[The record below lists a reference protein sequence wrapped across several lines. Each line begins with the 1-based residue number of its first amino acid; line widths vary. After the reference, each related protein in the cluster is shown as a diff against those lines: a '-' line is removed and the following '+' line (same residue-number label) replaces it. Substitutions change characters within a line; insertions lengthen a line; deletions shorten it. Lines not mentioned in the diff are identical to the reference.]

1 MTKPVAVRGRSTTGR
16 KLPASVRTYPAAL
29 RYLNGLTNYERM
41 TRVGYN
47 SRNFNLT
54 RMGRLLAGLENPH
67 KLLRCVHI
75 AGTKGKGSTAIMLAS
90 MLSHSGLKTGLY
102 VSPHLVDVRE
112 RIQINGQVIPETDM
126 TRLLNK
132 MAAVVRKMPGDPPT
146 YFEILTALAFKYFAD
161 SQVNVAIIETGLGGR
176 LDSTNLIKPEVCG
189 ITSISMDHMAQ
200 LGGSLEQIAEEK
212 AGIFKTGVPVISVP
226 QSPGVYATL
235 RKAAERVKAPLMFTG
250 EDIEF
255 SFRFESS
262 REAGPHTRVSLTSG
276 TSRFE
281 HLMVPMPG
289 DHQALNCGLALSLM
303 AILKEKGL
311 TIDDQAAI
319 EGLAKAYLPGRM
331 EIVCDNPRIM
341 LDGAHNAASI
351 EALMR
356 AIGQNISYDSMVV
369 IFGCRTDKDISG
381 MLDFIRLGADKVI
394 FTGTG
399 SPRSADPTELAAQYV
414 EQTGKMAQVAED
426 LEEALSIAE
435 RAVTRE
441 DLICVTGSFYL
452 AGRAK
457 RIVEQRYLSKDSGQT
472 VGSA

>member
-1 MTKPVAVRGRSTTGR
+1 MTKSVAVRMRSNTGR
-16 KLPASVRTYPAAL
+16 RLPASVRSYAAAL
-29 RYLNGLTNYERM
+29 RYLNGLTNHERM

-54 RMGRLLAGLENPH
+54 RMGRLLTGLDNPH
-67 KLLRCVHI
+67 RQLRCVHI

-90 MLSHSGLKTGLY
+90 MLSHAGLKTGLY
-102 VSPHLVDVRE
+102 VSPHMVDVRE
-112 RIQINGQVIPETDM
+112 RIQINGQMIPEHDL

-132 MAAVVRKMPGDPPT
+132 LAGVVRKMPGDAPT
-146 YFEILTALAFKYFAD
+146 YFEILTAVAFKYFAD
-161 SQVNVAIIETGLGGR
+161 APVDVAIIETGLGGR
-176 LDSTNLIKPEVCG
+176 LDSTNVIKPEVCG

-200 LGGSLEQIAEEK
+200 LGGSLDKIAEEK
-212 AGIFKTGVPVISVP
+212 AGIFKAGVPVISVP
-226 QSPGVYATL
+226 QPASVAATL
-235 RKAAERVKAPLMFTG
+235 RKAAERTRAPLLFTG

-255 SFRFESS
+255 SYRFESS
-262 REAGPHTRVSLTSG
+262 REVGPHTRVSLTSG
-276 TSRFE
+276 SSRFE

-289 DHQALNCGLALSLM
+289 DHQAINCGLALSLM
-303 AILKEKGL
+303 AVLKEKGL
-311 TIDDQAAI
+311 TVDDQAAI

-331 EIVCDNPRIM
+331 EIVHDSPRIM

-356 AIGQNISYDSMVV
+356 AIGQNIAYDSMVV
-369 IFGCRTDKDISG
+369 IFGCRTDKDITG
-381 MLDFIRLGADKVI
+381 MLGFIRLGADKVI
-394 FTGTG
+394 FTSTG
-399 SPRSADPTELAAQYV
+399 SPRSADPAELAAQYV
-414 EQTGKMAQVAED
+414 EQTGKMAQVADD

-457 RIVEQRYLSKDSGQT
+457 RIIEQRYLSRTPNHLTRS
-472 VGSA
+472 V